1 MVQPW
6 IKLEDNAIII
16 AVMAYLTIDSI
27 HSYYTIQGEGDP
39 VILLHGWG
47 QNTTMM
53 QFIQDHLSSRYQV
66 INLDFPGFGQSEEP
80 KRVYGVDDYAQWLRS
95 LLQQL
100 NITIP
105 PILIGHSFGCRV
117 ALVYASKWPVKKMV
131 LTGAAGIREKQSL
144 TTQAKVKLYKLG
156 KKVAP
161 KLAAEYAKKVGSSDY
176 QQTSGV
182 MRGTFVKVVNQD
194 LKPLLPSI
202 NVETLLVFGDQ
213 DDQTPLWMGQMME
226 KLMPNAGLAIFKGQ
240 GHYAYFIE
248 GARFLRVLDAFM

>member
-1 MVQPW
+1 M
-6 IKLEDNAIII
+6 I
-16 AVMAYLTIDSI
+16 AVMTMATIKDI
-27 HSYYTIQGEGDP
+27 QSYYTVQGEGDP
-39 VILLHGWG
+39 IILLHGWG

-66 INLDFPGFGQSEEP
+66 VNLDFPGFGNSGEP
-80 KRVYGVDDYAQWLRS
+80 PIAYSVDDYADWLHE
-95 LLQQL
+95 LCVYLGL
-100 NITIP
+100 TN

-144 TTQAKVKLYKLG
+144 MVKTKTKLYKIG
-156 KKVAP
+156 KKFAP
-161 KLAAEYAKKVGSSDY
+161 SLAAEYAKKAGSSDY
-176 QQTSGV
+176 QNTSGV

-194 LKPLLPSI
+194 LKPLLPNI

-226 KLMPNAGLAIFKGQ
+226 KLMPNAGLAVFKGQ

-248 GARFLRVLDAFM
+248 GQRFLRVLDAFM